1 MNCGGGVLGRGV
13 GTGSREA
20 PGMKVVL
27 LLNMRW
33 LNCLQGQ
40 RTLFW
45 GLTSPLLLS
54 PSTPPKFLVTHPSHG
69 PTHPSLFA
77 LCELDFDQYGCH
89 IPVDG
94 RVSEGN
100 GN

>member
-1 MNCGGGVLGRGV
+1 MNELGGVLGRGV
-13 GTGSREA
+13 GRGSREA
-20 PGMKVVL
+20 PGMKVV

-45 GLTSPLLLS
+45 GLTPPPLFH
-54 PSTPPKFLVTHPSHG
+54 STPPKFLVTHPSHR